1 MLTTTVW
8 WICDINNQMVSNIY
22 LSDVVRG
29 LRCIFY
35 ELLPV
40 HPEYAYAQTRDLKNV
55 TVQTVNI
62 LSPKLILL
70 IKFISKSIQLIS
82 LKTWLSILLWCAVW
96 MLFIF
101 IEFSSIFII
110 ISLFGAIF
118 SNLGQKKDGEL
129 SGYSV
134 FNKGFTT
141 LLGQSTGQQ
150 FDMEI
155 RHSNYAEKEDDED
168 NLGADIKGNE
178 IKGIKI
184 FLPSNL
190 DSHID
195 SLTWRRL
202 THMIDFCTSSHIPH
216 I

>member
-1 MLTTTVW
+1 M
-8 WICDINNQMVSNIY
+8 
-22 LSDVVRG
+22 
-29 LRCIFY
+29 
-35 ELLPV
+35 

-190 DSHID
+190 DSYMD
-195 SLTWRRL
+195 SLT
-202 THMIDFCTSSHIPH
+202 
-216 I
+216 

>member
-1 MLTTTVW
+1 MNL
-8 WICDINNQMVSNIY
+8 NVS
-22 LSDVVRG
+22 LSDLIRG
-29 LRCIFY
+29 LRCILY

-62 LSPKLILL
+62 LCPKLISL
-70 IKFISKSIQLIS
+70 IKFLSKSLLLVS
-82 LKTWLSILLWCAVW
+82 LKTWLSIVLWCAVW
-96 MLFIF
+96 MLFIY

-110 ISLFGAIF
+110 LSLFGVIF
-118 SNLGQKKDGEL
+118 SNLGQKKDGDL

-155 RHSNYAEKEDDED
+155 RHTKYAEQEDDED
-168 NLGADIKGNE
+168 NLGADVRVNE
-178 IKGIKI
+178 IKGMEVS
-184 FLPSNL
+184 LPSNL
-190 DSHID
+190 EGKLE
-195 SLTWRRL
+195 SL
-202 THMIDFCTSSHIPH
+202 I
-216 I
+216 